1 MNQTAKGRF
10 TLSLIFT
17 LPLFII
23 SIVADCIIL
32 FVGYKGIPY
41 EKIYGMFVLYTLISL
56 VIGAIFTLLS
66 YLASKKSYN
75 GDMIATL
82 LIFVRC
88 IALLIISIAVAKT
101 NSSWTTDA
109 SGVTHNDAIGA
120 VIFFSLLFFAAQAFG
135 CFFLKYKLP
144 AVPDDRP
151 IRAVPEVTHYPS
163 EPYRGTENIERHMP
177 DKYCPAFSKKEME
190 DFERHVEEQ

>member
-17 LPLFII
+17 LPLFIL
-23 SIVADCIIL
+23 SVVADCLIL
-32 FVGYKGIPY
+32 FIGYKDIPY
-41 EKIYGMFVLYTLISL
+41 EKIIGMFVVYTLISL
-56 VIGAIFTLLS
+56 VIGIAYTLLG

-75 GDMIATL
+75 GDMIASL

-88 IALLIISIAVAKT
+88 IVLFSVSVVAAKT
-101 NSSWTTDA
+101 NTSWTTDA
-109 SGVTHNDAIGA
+109 NGVTQNAAIGA
-120 VIFFSLLFFAAQAFG
+120 VIFFGLLFFAAQALG

-151 IRAVPEVTHYPS
+151 KIVTPEVTHSSGPS
-163 EPYRGTENIERHMP
+163 YDENDNISRHLAW
-177 DKYCPAFSKKEME
+177 KKGSAFSKKEME
-190 DFERHVEEQ
+190 DFERHVDRQ

>member
-1 MNQTAKGRF
+1 MNQTVKGRF

-23 SIVADCIIL
+23 SLVADCLIL
-32 FVGYKGIPY
+32 FIGYKDMPY
-41 EKIYGMFVLYTLISL
+41 EKIIGMFVVYTLISF
-56 VIGAIFTLLS
+56 VIGIAYSLLS

-75 GDMIATL
+75 GDTIASL

-88 IALLIISIAVAKT
+88 IILFAVSIVAAKT
-101 NSSWTTDA
+101 NASWTTDA
-109 SGVTHNDAIGA
+109 NGVTQNAAIGA
-120 VIFFSLLFFAAQAFG
+120 VIFFGILFFVAQALG

-151 IRAVPEVTHYPS
+151 KPVVRKVAHNP
-163 EPYRGTENIERHMP
+163 GTSYDENDKISRHLAWKP
-177 DKYCPAFSKKEME
+177 GSAFSKKEME
-190 DFERHVEEQ
+190 DFERHVDNQ